1 MTTAS
6 IISSTPTVSRTEM
19 WTAFDKLPSKVRD
32 ALNYARFGY
41 PREDII
47 LLYKMYDEGVK
58 TADDLVYMIEAKDN
72 FMSVF
77 GGWLKNGQRGSFDR

>member
-1 MTTAS
+1 
-6 IISSTPTVSRTEM
+6 M
-19 WTAFDKLPSKVRD
+19 WTAFDKLPPKVRD

-47 LLYKMYDEGVK
+47 LLHKMYDEGVK

-72 FMSVF
+72 FMAVF